1 MVETMNTH
9 TSCYTNSILQRL
21 KDIIGLN
28 DFLFYGNI
36 ITRVFRCN
44 ISGSG
49 SSPALFHMLKS
60 NPDAIFLHNE
70 IATMTK
76 TVLEKYNLPVFE
88 DEKNDA
94 NSSRYSASAD
104 DSYGHQLFDVVDH
117 FAGTEGARPADAHTA
132 RSQVMRCVEMVQ
144 QEHQKIEQAVDDV
157 AAVLASMGV
166 DTMATDAMEL

>member
-9 TSCYTNSILQRL
+9 TFCYTNSILHRL
-21 KDIIGLN
+21 KDIIGFN
-28 DFLFYGNI
+28 DFSLYGNI

-49 SSPALFHMLKS
+49 SSPALFRMLNS
-60 NPDAIFLHNE
+60 NSDAIFLHNE
-70 IATMTK
+70 IAVMTK
-76 TVLEKYNLPVFE
+76 TVIDKYNLPEFE
-88 DEKNDA
+88 DEKNGA

-144 QEHQKIEQAVDDV
+144 QEHQMIEQAVDDV

-166 DTMATDAMEL
+166 TAMATDAMEF

>member
-1 MVETMNTH
+1 MVDTMNTH

-49 SSPALFHMLKS
+49 SSPALFRMLSS
-60 NPDAIFLHNE
+60 NSDAIFLHNE
-70 IATMTK
+70 IAVMTK
-76 TVLEKYNLPVFE
+76 TVLEKYNLPEFE
-88 DEKNDA
+88 DEKNGA

-144 QEHQKIEQAVDDV
+144 QEQQKIEQAVDDV

-166 DTMATDAMEL
+166 DTMATDAMEF

>member
-1 MVETMNTH
+1 MDTH
-9 TSCYTNSILQRL
+9 TSCYTNSILKRL

-28 DFLFYGNI
+28 DFLLYGNI

-49 SSPALFHMLKS
+49 SSSALFRMLNS
-60 NPDAIFLHNE
+60 NSDAIFLHNE

-76 TVLEKYNLPVFE
+76 TVLEKYNLPIFE
-88 DEKNDA
+88 DEKNGA

-104 DSYGHQLFDVVDH
+104 SYGHQIFDVVDH

-166 DTMATDAMEL
+166 NTMAPDAMEF

>member
-1 MVETMNTH
+1 MNAH

-49 SSPALFHMLKS
+49 SSPALFRMLKS
-60 NPDAIFLHNE
+60 NSDAVFLHNE

-76 TVLEKYNLPVFE
+76 TVLEKYNLPEFE
-88 DEKNDA
+88 DEKNGA

-144 QEHQKIEQAVDDV
+144 QEHQMIEQAVDDV

-166 DTMATDAMEL
+166 TAMATDAMEF